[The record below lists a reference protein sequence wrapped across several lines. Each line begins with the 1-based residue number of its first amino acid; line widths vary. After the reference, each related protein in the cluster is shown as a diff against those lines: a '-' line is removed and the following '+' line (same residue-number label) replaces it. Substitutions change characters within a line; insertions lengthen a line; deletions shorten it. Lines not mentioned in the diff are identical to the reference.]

1 LGVVRGELIP
11 LGEIDNTKEEDWLLE
26 TIHVRQCMVFIS
38 MKNTDVISIRNEEE
52 LCCTSDLQMA
62 ELYTRYEKDA
72 EEKTANT

>member
-11 LGEIDNTKEEDWLLE
+11 LDEMDNTKEEDWPLE
-26 TIHVRQCMVFIS
+26 TIYVQQCMVFIS
-38 MKNTDVISIRNEEE
+38 MKNTDVISIRNEEG

-62 ELYTRYEKDA
+62 ELYTSYEKDA